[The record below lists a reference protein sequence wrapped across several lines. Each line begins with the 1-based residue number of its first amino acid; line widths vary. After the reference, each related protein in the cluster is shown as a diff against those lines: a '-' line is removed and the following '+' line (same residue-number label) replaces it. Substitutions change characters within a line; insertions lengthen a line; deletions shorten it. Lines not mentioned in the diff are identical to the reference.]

1 MKKILCFGD
10 SNTYGFIAG
19 DGGRYDKN
27 TRWTGLLQ
35 QKLVPDYE
43 IIEAGCNNRNGFI
56 EHPDG
61 DDHTGYK
68 VLPKY
73 LKQNPDIVIIAIGI
87 NDIQKFY
94 KPTLNTISD
103 GLISMIKTIKTAQ
116 IILIAPPVL
125 HDNILDGMFSFQFDK
140 ESIETSKY
148 LPELYK
154 TIAKDTG
161 CHFFDFNNE
170 IKLSDKDG
178 LHYPPESHKYI
189 ADKLADFIMTL

>member
-35 QKLVPDYE
+35 KKLANNFE

-56 EHPDG
+56 ENPDG
-61 DDHTGYK
+61 DEFTGYK

-73 LKQNPDIVIIAIGI
+73 LEENPDIVILAIGI
-87 NDIQKFY
+87 NDVQKFY
-94 KPTLNTISD
+94 KPTLDAIAD

-125 HDNILDGMFSFQFDK
+125 HDNILDGMFAFQFDK
-140 ESIETSKY
+140 ESIETSKH
-148 LPELYK
+148 LPAIYK
-154 TIAKDTG
+154 KIAKDNG
-161 CHFFDFNNE
+161 CHFLDFNNE

>member
-35 QKLVPDYE
+35 QKLAPDYK

-56 EHPDG
+56 ENPDG
-61 DDHTGYK
+61 DEFTGYK

-73 LKQNPDIVIIAIGI
+73 LEKNPDIVILAIGI
-87 NDIQKFY
+87 NDVQKFY
-94 KPTLNTISD
+94 KPTLDTIAD
-103 GLISMIKTIKTAQ
+103 GLISMIKTIKGAE

-125 HDNILDGMFSFQFDK
+125 HDNILDGMFSFQFDR
-140 ESIETSKY
+140 ESIETSKH
-148 LPELYK
+148 LPAIYK
-154 TIAKDTG
+154 KIAKDNG
-161 CHFFDFNNE
+161 CHFLNFNNE